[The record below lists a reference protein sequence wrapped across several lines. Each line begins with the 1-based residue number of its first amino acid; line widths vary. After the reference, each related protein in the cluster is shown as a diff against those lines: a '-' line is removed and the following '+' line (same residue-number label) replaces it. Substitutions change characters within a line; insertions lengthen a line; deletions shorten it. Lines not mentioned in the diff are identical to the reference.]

1 MTIPT
6 EVIFRHMDH
15 SSALEEKIHQR
26 VDKLQRFSDDIIQCR
41 VSVEEPHKHHQRGN
55 LFQVCLDVSV
65 PGNEF
70 VVKRAPEKHKEYE
83 DAWVAV
89 RDAFN
94 KMERQLA
101 AWHQRQRVKSHVRV
115 LNEEMPMIDSIN

>member
-1 MTIPT
+1 MTIAT
-6 EVIFRHMDH
+6 EVVFRHMEH
-15 SSALEEKIHQR
+15 STALEEKIHQR
-26 VDKLQRFSDDIIQCR
+26 VDKLQRYSDDIIQCR
-41 VSVEEPHKHHQRGN
+41 VSIEEPHKHHQQGN

-83 DAWVAV
+83 DPYVAV

-101 AWHQRQRVKSHVRV
+101 AWHQRRRVKSHTPLFEDESVPV
-115 LNEEMPMIDSIN
+115 ETVM